1 MKNLLYTLILVI
13 PMLLHAQIQ
22 RPLASPQAKV
32 EQKIGLTDLKI
43 EYYRPSKNNRVIF
56 GEVVPFNETWR
67 TGANENTKLTISD
80 PLVFGKD
87 TLKSGT
93 YAVYTIPSSDRWEV
107 IFYTDYSN
115 WGTPEKWDEKKV
127 ALRLSAPVVSLND
140 VVESFTISLDKLT
153 TKSADLNFTWDKT
166 RATLHFSVPTATKMQ
181 VNVDKMMAGPSANDY
196 YAAAE
201 FYYNEK
207 KEFGKALEWS
217 TKAITLRPEAY
228 WMMRLKAEIQA
239 AMGDYNGAIETGVQS
254 LDAADKANNTSF
266 IDIMSKLM
274 VEWNSKKK

>member
-1 MKNLLYTLILVI
+1 MKNLVYALMLCI
-13 PMLLHAQIQ
+13 PILLHAQIQ

-32 EQKIGLTDLKI
+32 EQKIGLTDIKV
-43 EYYRPSKNNRVIF
+43 EYYRPSKNSRVIF
-56 GEVVPFNETWR
+56 GEVVPYNEIWR

-80 PLVFGKD
+80 PIVFGKD
-87 TLKSGT
+87 TLKTGT
-93 YAVYTIPSSDRWEV
+93 YAIYTIPTVNQWEI
-107 IFYTDYSN
+107 IFYTDYFN

-127 ALRLSAPVVSLND
+127 ALKIPASVDTLND

-153 TKSADLNFTWDKT
+153 TKSADLNFSWDRT

-181 VNVDKMMAGPSANDY
+181 INVDKMMAGPSASDF

-207 KEFGKALEWS
+207 KELSKALEWA
-217 TKAITLRPEAY
+217 TKATSLRPEAY
-228 WMMRLKAEIQA
+228 WMLRLKAEIQA
-239 AMGDYNGAIETGVQS
+239 AMGDYTGALQTGIES
-254 LDAADKANNTSF
+254 LDAADKANNASF
-266 IDIMSKLM
+266 IDTMSKLM